1 MSSSRSPALVN
12 PGTIQPRQSAYAWV
26 AKVTRAWVR
35 LIALVEEGIIAPT
48 RRDETDYRFSGH
60 SLRRG
65 IKAIRL
71 QRDLNL
77 NLAGV
82 ALALDLL
89 EENRM
94 LRARLRIYEK

>member
-1 MSSSRSPALVN
+1 MIKKLKTVDSVVLDEKTELTLKEMSRTCS
-12 PGTIQPRQSAYAWV
+12 
-26 AKVTRAWVR
+26 VR
-35 LIALVEEGIIAPT
+35 KARIIALVEEGIIAPT

-60 SLRRG
+60 SLRRA

-94 LRARLRIYEK
+94 LRARLRIYER